1 VQGSARNPRVQL
13 YSEPTVPD
21 NEKLSWLLFGHGT
34 ENMERSDSAILLQG
48 LSALL
53 SDDNGG
59 PSLSE
64 RVLDTVGI
72 EEVELKTVKSTD
84 SKPTQV
90 MTVSKRIGQ
99 NWQFSIEKSLNG
111 LNDAVKLAYQLS
123 RRWSLVSRWGTD
135 ESSIEATHTL
145 RFD

>member
-1 VQGSARNPRVQL
+1 
-13 YSEPTVPD
+13 
-21 NEKLSWLLFGHGT
+21 
-34 ENMERSDSAILLQG
+34 
-48 LSALL
+48 
-53 SDDNGG
+53 
-59 PSLSE
+59 
-64 RVLDTVGI
+64 VLDTVGI

-135 ESSIEATHTL
+135 ESSLEAAHTL